1 MQQKIT
7 KIIATLL
14 AITLLYANSAAVISY
29 AADNFLTDQEIES
42 QKTSTNNAN
51 VEFDVYYDGGK
62 HTGNLDIASEEI
74 KRKFKS

>member
-7 KIIATLL
+7 KIIAALL

-51 VEFDVYYDGGK
+51 VEFDVYPLVFIEIGA
-62 HTGNLDIASEEI
+62 DILFREVAHIRE
-74 KRKFKS
+74 